1 MSLDLASRLSVA
13 AMTAF
18 VVIHMWAAT
27 LAMPPV
33 AALIV

>member
-1 MSLDLASRLSVA
+1 MTLTFASRLSIA

-18 VVIHMWAAT
+18 VVSHLWAAT
-27 LAMPPV
+27 LAMPPL